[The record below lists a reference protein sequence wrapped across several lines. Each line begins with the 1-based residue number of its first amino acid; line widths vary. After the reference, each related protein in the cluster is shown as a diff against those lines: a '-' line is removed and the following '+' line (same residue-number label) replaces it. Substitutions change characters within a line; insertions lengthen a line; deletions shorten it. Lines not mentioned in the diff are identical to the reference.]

1 MTSKSCPHLVSL
13 AQCGLELQAPQML
26 TTTKRRLRA
35 EAPENGP
42 DPIGSLRYMAW
53 DPVSVRAVF
62 TDLDPASMYELE
74 ATYLTED
81 GVTRTQSLSAGT
93 HELHPPVALPPG
105 EPLVIRSAV
114 PPGAIVNGSLE
125 VHADLVD
132 GPDAVVSELRLYSSV
147 PARLRITV
155 VGDSRGGLI
164 GSVSDAG
171 YQGIAGAEVVVN
183 WPGGILTTTTD
194 KHGLFRI
201 ALTAAIPPGRQ
212 AALDIVATSGEATGR
227 SSVDTS
233 ELSLGLRAQP
243 AEADRIDLAGP
254 WSFAPGR
261 VVAQGGAPDRSTR
274 VPGHILFD
282 GHVPEDGIA
291 TMWRPFNLPES
302 WADDAVFLRFD
313 GAYASA
319 EVSVNGSLVG
329 THGSGVTS
337 FDIDISGF
345 VRPGGNVVS
354 VTLAEYSPHSVIDYM
369 SWYAHVSLLG
379 IWRPVYLFRTERLHL
394 GDFDLS
400 TDWDPDT
407 AAGSIDVGMDVINL
421 DSVGRDYQ
429 LALEVRDLDGR
440 TILRMDRTGS
450 VDAFGSARQS
460 MSATV
465 PGVEPWS
472 AEVPRLYILRVELDT
487 AQVYERSVGFR
498 RVEVRGNE
506 LRVNGSPIRVLGV
519 NRHDARMT
527 SGRSLTTQ
535 QLRDDVLRFRHANV
549 NTIRTSHYPADPRL
563 LDICDELGM
572 YVFQAA
578 PVCWLNTGQWNLA
591 NVSPHLVPYLL
602 EVTGE
607 TVARDKGHCCVIAW
621 DLANESTW
629 SWAFDAQLELV
640 REIDPGRPTMFSFDL
655 NDGVGE
661 NPLDQVADDVR
672 PELRSYHYPGWQG
685 DWERDLAGLAT
696 CDQPVICDEYIPIF
710 EACQRYPH
718 EAFVLPIDPGVR
730 DYWVTAISPFMRR
743 LFTTRSCIGG
753 MVWSGVDDL
762 FAIPHDLDIGEG
774 AWAHLPKHDFL
785 QQRDLFTDDNTTFF
799 RGDGEWGVL
808 DSWGRP
814 RAEHWHLAKMHSPI
828 EISDAEFDPDGATL
842 TCVVRNGFSHR
853 SLADLS
859 VVLVSDGT
867 ETTVAMSAPPGETE
881 RLRIDLPR
889 AVDQVDLEFRHPE
902 GWIVDGYA
910 WTAPDV
916 LARLAKAV
924 IARSTP
930 GRWHAELPGFHVQ
943 SADRPDVPLDL
954 PVADPSRADSASYT
968 MTVPLVGHSWSGVLS
983 VSTANGCTEFGYVC
997 EYLGNEPINAREVG
1011 LAFPV
1016 PDALT
1021 ELWWRRE
1028 GDWSYYPPRHI
1039 GRPAGSAPSAARPRD
1054 LLRPE
1059 PLWEDDGNEMG
1070 SNDFRSAKRNVHI
1083 AGLTDGENSFSVL
1096 STGKQTARA
1105 CLHSGKPIL
1114 HVLDW
1119 YGGVRTRDPV
1129 HPVWSRYFGGGL
1141 RIERGAVL
1149 RGTVSIVVGTLPED
1163 VRR

>member
-1 MTSKSCPHLVSL
+1 MTSESCPHLVSL

-35 EAPENGP
+35 EVQGDSP
-42 DPIGSLRYMAW
+42 DPIGSLRYVAW
-53 DPVSVRAVF
+53 DPVSVRAAF
-62 TDLDPASMYELE
+62 TDLDPANRYELE
-74 ATYLTED
+74 ATYLSED
-81 GVTRTQSLSAGT
+81 GVTRTQSLSTGE

-105 EPLVIRSAV
+105 EPLMIRSTV
-114 PPGAIVNGSLE
+114 PPSAIMNGALE
-125 VHADLVD
+125 VHVDVVD
-132 GPDAVVSELRLYSSV
+132 GPDAVVSELRLYSSA
-147 PARLRITV
+147 PAPLRIAV
-155 VGDSRGGLI
+155 VGDSRGGLV
-164 GSVSDAG
+164 GSVIDAG
-171 YQGIAGAEVVVN
+171 YQGIAGAEVVVH
-183 WPGGILTTTTD
+183 WAGGALATTTD

-201 ALTAAIPPGRQ
+201 ALSAAIPKGQ
-212 AALDIVATSGEATGR
+212 HAALNIVATSDKATGR
-227 SSVDTS
+227 SSSDTN

-243 AEADRIDLAGP
+243 TDADRIDLAGT

-261 VVAQGGAPDRSTR
+261 VVAPAGAQDRSTR
-274 VPGHILFD
+274 VPGHIVFD
-282 GHVPEDGIA
+282 AHVPDDGVA
-291 TMWRPFNLPES
+291 TMWRPFTLPES
-302 WADDAVFLRFD
+302 WADGAVFLRFD

-319 EVSVNGSLVG
+319 EVFVNGSLAG

-337 FDIDISGF
+337 FDIDVSRF
-345 VRPGGNVVS
+345 VQPGENVVS
-354 VTLAEYSPHSVIDYM
+354 VTLTEYSPHSVIDYM
-369 SWYAHVSLLG
+369 SWYAHMSLLG

-394 GDFDLS
+394 SDFDLTTDFDPS
-400 TDWDPDT
+400 TK
-407 AAGSIDVGMDVINL
+407 AGSIDVGVDVINL
-421 DSVGRDYQ
+421 GAIDRDYQ

-440 TILRMDRTGS
+440 TIQRVERTGS
-450 VDAFGSARQS
+450 VGAGGSARQS
-460 MSATV
+460 VSATV
-465 PGVEPWS
+465 PEVEPWS
-472 AEVPRLYILRVELDT
+472 AEVPRRYLLRVELGS
-487 AQVYERSVGFR
+487 QVYERAVGFR
-498 RVEVRGNE
+498 RIEVRGNE
-506 LRVNGSPIRVLGV
+506 LLVNGSAIRVLGV

-535 QLRDDVLRFRHANV
+535 QLRDDVLSFRHANV

-591 NVSPHLVPYLL
+591 NVSPHLAPYLL

-629 SWAFDAQLELV
+629 SWAFEAQLELV
-640 REIDPGRPTMFSFDL
+640 REIDPSRPTMFSFDL
-655 NDGVGE
+655 NNGVGE
-661 NPLDQVADDVR
+661 SPLDQVTDDAR
-672 PELRSYHYPGWQG
+672 PELRSYHYPGWMG
-685 DWERDLAGLAT
+685 DWEHDLERLAT

-743 LFTTRSCIGG
+743 LFATRSCIGG

-762 FAIPHDLDIGEG
+762 FAIPQDLDIGEG

-785 QQRDLFTDDNTTFF
+785 QQRDLFTVGDSTFF

-808 DSWGRP
+808 DAWGRP
-814 RAEHWHLAKMHSPI
+814 RAEHWHLSKMHSPI

-842 TCVVRNGFSHR
+842 TCNVRNGFSHR

-859 VVLVSDGT
+859 VVLVADGT
-867 ETTVAMSAPPGETE
+867 ETVVAMSASPGETE

-889 AVDQVDLEFRHPE
+889 PVDQVDLEFRHPE
-902 GWIVDGYA
+902 GWIVDGYGWA
-910 WTAPDV
+910 APDV
-916 LARLAKAV
+916 LARLARAV
-924 IARSTP
+924 TAGATP
-930 GRWHAELPGFHVQ
+930 GRWQAELPVFHVQ
-943 SADRPDVPLDL
+943 SADRPDIPLDL
-954 PVADPSRADSASYT
+954 PAADLSRADSTTGT
-968 MTVPLVGHSWSGVLS
+968 MTVPLVGRSWSGVLS

-997 EYLGNEPINAREVG
+997 EYLGDEPINAREVG
-1011 LAFPV
+1011 LAFAV
-1016 PDALT
+1016 PETLT

-1039 GRPAGSAPSAARPRD
+1039 GRSVGSAPCAARPRD

-1070 SNDFRSAKRNVHI
+1070 SNDFRSAKRNVHL
-1083 AGLTDGENSFSVL
+1083 AGLTDGQDSFSVL
-1096 STGKQTARA
+1096 SMGEQTARA
-1105 CLHSGKPIL
+1105 CLRDGKPIL

-1129 HPVWSRYFGGGL
+1129 HPVWSKYFGGGL
-1141 RIERGAVL
+1141 RIERGEVL
-1149 RGTVSIVVGTLPED
+1149 RGSVSIVVGALPES
-1163 VRR
+1163 VRG